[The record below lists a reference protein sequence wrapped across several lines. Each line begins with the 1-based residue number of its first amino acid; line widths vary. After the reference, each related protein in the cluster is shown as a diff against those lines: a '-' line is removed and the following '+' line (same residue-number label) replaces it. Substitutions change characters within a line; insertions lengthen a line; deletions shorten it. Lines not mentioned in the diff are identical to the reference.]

1 MIPAALYPAA
11 ERDGLTNVTSTQ
23 FTARVRACHH
33 LVLRVGRAGR
43 PLLPDD
49 GREKRASGRAARTD
63 FPVERMDCPP
73 GRADCP
79 AERIGG
85 FPERVGCPLKGLGC
99 IPGRAGCSAERF
111 DCPREDIGCNLER
124 VGFPLENVRCG
135 LEDADCPLER
145 AVGRAECA
153 DVLRTGF
160 GGRICGGGIS
170 AASCSCLYLTR
181 SRKVLASRSV
191 R

>member
-79 AERIGG
+79 ALRTGGCPERI
-85 FPERVGCPLKGLGC
+85 
-99 IPGRAGCSAERF
+99 
-111 DCPREDIGCNLER
+111 DCPREDTGCTPER
-124 VGFPLENVRCG
+124 VGFPLENVRCAPEG
-135 LEDADCPLER
+135 ADCPLER
-145 AVGRAECA
+145 AVGRAGCA
-153 DVLRTGF
+153 GVLRISF
-160 GGRICGGGIS
+160 GGRICGGGIP

-181 SRKVLASRSV
+181 ARKALASRSV